1 VEFLQIKWL
10 PRSVCGSLKL
20 NHHQLYNC
28 TTAQLHIA
36 VRFALLQSAEVHSR
50 VNVI

>member
-1 VEFLQIKWL
+1 MAAAQRLRFAQIES
-10 PRSVCGSLKL
+10 PPTV
-20 NHHQLYNC
+20 
-28 TTAQLHIA
+28 QLHIA